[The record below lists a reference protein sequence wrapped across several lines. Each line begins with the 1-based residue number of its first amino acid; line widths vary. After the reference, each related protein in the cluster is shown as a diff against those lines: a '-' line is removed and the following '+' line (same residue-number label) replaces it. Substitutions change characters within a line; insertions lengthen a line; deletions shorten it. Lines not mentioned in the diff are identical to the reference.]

1 MRALVGAATAMEAM
15 ETVAPGW
22 VAVETV
28 TRRVASGMQKAEATA
43 RRRAVGKGRRMG
55 AVATG
60 RCAEAARAVVGAKV
74 MPRVVAS
81 AAAAAARVRVV
92 AERARVVVV
101 RASVRAEA
109 AKAAVVVMATVE
121 SARQTAGEALV
132 LATAAVTRAVVVAT
146 RVTVVAT
153 RVMVVALGRPTEAVW
168 ARGVAAQV
176 RMRGVGREERHTQA
190 RIHYSPSIR
199 T

>member
-1 MRALVGAATAMEAM
+1 MEVATFEPGMRALVGAATAMEAM

-43 RRRAVGKGRRMG
+43 RRRAVGNGRRMG

-60 RCAEAARAVVGAKV
+60 RCAEAARAVVG
-74 MPRVVAS
+74 
-81 AAAAAARVRVV
+81 
-92 AERARVVVV
+92 
-101 RASVRAEA
+101 
-109 AKAAVVVMATVE
+109 
-121 SARQTAGEALV
+121 
-132 LATAAVTRAVVVAT
+132 
-146 RVTVVAT
+146 
-153 RVMVVALGRPTEAVW
+153 
-168 ARGVAAQV
+168 
-176 RMRGVGREERHTQA
+176 ERHTQA